1 MAHGTVPPNRSVP
14 SDRLSTRGWNTPTL
28 LVGLVLAAA
37 MTLGGVLWWQ
47 ARLRDDFAIASAQRI
62 VLGAIGSRTE
72 VLTNLLLDYAIWDDA
87 FTRLG
92 GEIDLPWA
100 DATLSS
106 WVFNTGDVDFT
117 FVTER
122 SGRIAYAGKGGRRAD
137 GLIGTD
143 LSRDL
148 VLLLADTTPGGH
160 GASHSGLVLI
170 GEDPAIAVATPIRPA
185 TKGDTGALERILVFV
200 DLLDHQL
207 LDRWARHF
215 GLGGLHW
222 RTGTEP
228 DNPGELTLRAVDG
241 ATLGVLTWQLELP
254 GQLLLRGVMPAML
267 AALAGIALMALLVAH
282 RSRSTASQLHRAMVQ
297 VHHDLLTGLPN
308 RLMLEQRLAAAVRRA
323 GLDGHSTALL
333 YLDLDGF
340 KQVNDSLGHDRG
352 DALLVKVGR
361 RLRETVREGDTVARI
376 GGDEFAIVQ
385 VGVDGPEAIH
395 RLCRRLLRAIATPFD
410 LDGAEAVIGAS
421 IGVSIA
427 PQDGATPATLLR
439 LADHA
444 LYRAKA
450 SGRGTY
456 CVHDHGR
463 TVPRTLRI
471 VEPSVPIAS
480 EGGRVVAGAA
490 RP

>member
-1 MAHGTVPPNRSVP
+1 MTISRSP
-14 SDRLSTRGWNTPTL
+14 RLSGSCWARS
-28 LVGLVLAAA
+28 AAA
-37 MTLGGVLWWQ
+37 P
-47 ARLRDDFAIASAQRI
+47 A
-62 VLGAIGSRTE
+62 
-72 VLTNLLLDYAIWDDA
+72 LTNLLLDYAIWDDA

-122 SGRIAYAGKGGRRAD
+122 SGQIAYAGKGGRRAD

-148 VLLLADTTPGGH
+148 VLLLADPTPGGH

-185 TKGDTGALERILVFV
+185 TKGDTGASERILVSWISSTISF
-200 DLLDHQL
+200 
-207 LDRWARHF
+207 WI
-215 GLGGLHW
+215 GG
-222 RTGTEP
+222 RGISASADCTGGP
-228 DNPGELTLRAVDG
+228 ALNLTTQASSPCAPSTAPRSV
-241 ATLGVLTWQLELP
+241 VLTWQLELP

-361 RLRETVREGDTVARI
+361 RLREAVREGDKSPTRW
-376 GGDEFAIVQ
+376 
-385 VGVDGPEAIH
+385 
-395 RLCRRLLRAIATPFD
+395 
-410 LDGAEAVIGAS
+410 
-421 IGVSIA
+421 
-427 PQDGATPATLLR
+427 
-439 LADHA
+439 
-444 LYRAKA
+444 
-450 SGRGTY
+450 
-456 CVHDHGR
+456 
-463 TVPRTLRI
+463 
-471 VEPSVPIAS
+471 
-480 EGGRVVAGAA
+480 
-490 RP
+490 